1 MRKHH
6 FHPSVSSHLT
16 LFSAV
21 GDNREQRG
29 SSLSSQM
36 PFSRCCFQQC
46 TFSQLAGSSTGT
58 HLAVRHPPCCWAP
71 TLLLGTHL
79 PSRPAASRCVL
90 STGSC
95 GGDQSG
101 LPLRTACQSVAPSF
115 PDEHPPPAGS
125 DEALPPALRRGSA
138 LARPGARVPP
148 RLRARVA
155 WCLLPRY
162 RRAQRRASR
171 WCCAEENCLDLEQ
184 TGCFE
189 QHKGSQ
195 SEKRR

>member
-1 MRKHH
+1 MLWVITESREVAVCL
-6 FHPSVSSHLT
+6 PRCLSAAAVSS
-16 LFSAV
+16 SARFPSWL
-21 GDNREQRG
+21 GAAR
-29 SSLSSQM
+29 
-36 PFSRCCFQQC
+36 
-46 TFSQLAGSSTGT
+46 
-58 HLAVRHPPCCWAP
+58 AP

-79 PSRPAASRCVL
+79 PSHPAASRCVP
-90 STGSC
+90 SMGSC